1 MRAARGSA
9 ACGEGWGRTEERY
22 MARTKAKSGGKAD
35 KKPKSQADSMSA
47 RAKTGRRK
55 KQTIEQRDREL
66 VRLAKQND
74 AGAFGQLALEYQ
86 NKIYRLARRMT
97 QTDEDA
103 EDVLQEAF
111 IKAFKSLPG
120 FKGESKFSTWLYRI
134 TVNLALMKLRRKKID
149 SVSLDEPVAT
159 DEGSIQREI
168 EDEALGPL
176 EELIES
182 ESMEVLDEA
191 INELPKAYRVVFVL
205 RHVEGLSTEETA
217 KIVGI
222 SVPAVKSRLHRTR
235 LLLREKLLAHLKNQ
249 TNRRIKPRS

>member
-1 MRAARGSA
+1 
-9 ACGEGWGRTEERY
+9 
-22 MARTKAKSGGKAD
+22 MAKPKTKTGVKAD
-35 KKPKSQADSMSA
+35 KKPESQAKPRSA
-47 RAKTGRRK
+47 PAKTGRRK

-66 VRLAKQND
+66 VQLAKQGD
-74 AGAFGQLALEYQ
+74 TGAFGQLMLEYQ

-97 QTDEDA
+97 ETDEDA

-111 IKAFKSLPG
+111 IKAFKSLAG

-134 TVNLALMKLRRKKID
+134 TVNLALMKLRKKKID
-149 SVSLDEPVAT
+149 AVSLDEPVAT
-159 DEGSIQREI
+159 DEGSVQREI
-168 EDEALGPL
+168 EDESLGPL

-182 ESMEVLDEA
+182 ESMGVLDEA
-191 INELPKAYRVVFVL
+191 IAELPRNYRAVFVL

-235 LLLREKLLAHLKNQ
+235 ILLREKLLGHLKNQ

>member
-1 MRAARGSA
+1 
-9 ACGEGWGRTEERY
+9 
-22 MARTKAKSGGKAD
+22 MA
-35 KKPKSQADSMSA
+35 KPKPERSDLELVEPLRSRS
-47 RAKTGRRK
+47 KTAPKPKKAGTRTHRRT
-55 KQTIEQRDREL
+55 KQTIEERDREL
-66 VRLAKQND
+66 VRLAKKGD
-74 AGAFGQLALEYQ
+74 TRAFGKLMLEYQ

-97 QTDEDA
+97 ETDEDA

-111 IKAFKSLPG
+111 IKAFKSLSG
-120 FKGESKFSTWLYRI
+120 FKGKSKFSTWLYRI

-159 DEGSIQREI
+159 DEGSVQREI
-168 EDEALGPL
+168 EDEAIGPL

-191 INELPKAYRVVFVL
+191 INDLPKSYRAVFVL

-217 KIVGI
+217 RIVGI

-235 LLLREKLLAHLKNQ
+235 LMLREKLLGHLKNQ
-249 TNRRIKPRS
+249 TNRRNKPRS

>member
-1 MRAARGSA
+1 MGKSEAKEPGLDSREQVKSPSKLQSKPKRSG
-9 ACGEGWGRTEERY
+9 
-22 MARTKAKSGGKAD
+22 ART
-35 KKPKSQADSMSA
+35 
-47 RAKTGRRK
+47 RRRK
-55 KQTIEQRDREL
+55 KQTMEERDREL
-66 VRLAKQND
+66 VRLAKKGD
-74 AGAFGQLALEYQ
+74 TGAFGQLMLEYQ

-97 QTDEDA
+97 ETDEDA

-111 IKAFKSLPG
+111 IKAFKSLSG
-120 FKGESKFSTWLYRI
+120 FKGKSKFSTWLYRI

-149 SVSLDEPVAT
+149 SISLDEPVAT
-159 DEGSIQREI
+159 DEGSVQREI
-168 EDEALGPL
+168 EDEAMGPL

-191 INELPKAYRVVFVL
+191 INELPKNYRAVFVL

-235 LLLREKLLAHLKNQ
+235 LLLREKLLGHLKNQ
-249 TNRRIKPRS
+249 TNRRNRRRR